1 MKLSVITINYNNR
14 DGLEKTIK
22 SVINQTSKDM
32 EYIII
37 DGSSTDGSIDVIKR
51 YNDQINYWVS
61 EPDKGIY
68 NAMNKGVNKASGDYC
83 IFMNSGDCFADE
95 VVVEDVL
102 KIGLKTDIVTGGI
115 VFGPNNTFYGPKSVT
130 LRHFFKKSLAHQASF
145 IRTSVLREIPYD
157 ETLRI
162 VSDWKFFIEAI
173 VINKHSYSPI
183 DRLIG
188 INEPA
193 GRGSNRALSD
203 YEHNLVLHSILPDC
217 AFEDYDVLLNGSSD
231 YDRFYRCISNS
242 RFTKLIYIIN
252 CALMKLF
259 TFWQKDSWTKQFKLF
274 PNNFH
279 SEFKK
284 S

>member
-1 MKLSVITINYNNR
+1 MKLSIITVNYNNKV
-14 DGLEKTIK
+14 GLENTIK
-22 SVINQTSKDM
+22 SVISQENFNDF

-37 DGSSTDGSIDVIKR
+37 DGDSTDGSVDVIKE
-51 YNDQINYWVS
+51 YADSINYWVS

-68 NAMNKGVNKASGDYC
+68 NAMNKGVSKAIGVYC
-83 IFMNSGDCFADE
+83 IFMNSGDIFADKS
-95 VVVEDVL
+95 VIKDVF

-115 VFGPNNTFYGPKSVT
+115 VFGPNNTYYGPKSVT

-145 IRTSVLREIPYD
+145 IKTSVLREIPYD

-173 VINKHSYSPI
+173 IINKHSYSPI
-183 DRLIG
+183 DRLIA

-193 GRGSNRALSD
+193 GRGSNRKLSD

-231 YDRFYRCISNS
+231 YERFYRCISNS
-242 RFTKLIYIIN
+242 RFAKLIYIIN
-252 CALMKLF
+252 CGLMKLL
-259 TFWQKDSWTKQFKLF
+259 TCWQKDCWTKKYKLI
-274 PNNFH
+274 PKNFEG
-279 SEFKK
+279 EFKK
-284 S
+284 